1 MNFWKFRTRR
11 KHAYRSHC
19 KDKHCSDC
27 RNRQICTLRDV
38 PAGNPVVIKGYL
50 DQMPAHRRTQLM
62 AYGLHPGQLVKIC
75 QQYPV
80 TIIQID
86 FTELALEWDLA
97 EAVQVDIA

>member
-1 MNFWKFRTRR
+1 
-11 KHAYRSHC
+11 
-19 KDKHCSDC
+19 
-27 RNRQICTLRDV
+27 
-38 PAGNPVVIKGYL
+38 
-50 DQMPAHRRTQLM
+50 M